1 MVFKMKFNRF
11 LLVLGLTAIGL
22 TTASK
27 KASALTWTIGSSP
40 SPYNSPPYAY
50 PGQSFT
56 PNVSGSGS
64 GTPGATAELQSFTFG
79 PNSSGN
85 LYIYSNPYSGT
96 PSGLSS
102 GSGLVG
108 VSSAAVNGTYNFGN
122 GGLLLSSVSSP
133 FYAYTNSS
141 FSSSYTTTDLY
152 SGGSFYYTT
161 SASSPFSNVS
171 SYDWNFSATFT
182 DTPTQAVPWNI
193 EPGQGIALGLPL
205 FIGLRMLKKRR
216 ALKSST
222 REVHDLT
229 SAR

>member
-1 MVFKMKFNRF
+1 MKLNRF

-27 KASALTWTIGSSP
+27 KASALTWTIGTSSGTYTSP
-40 SPYNSPPYAY
+40 SYNYT
-50 PGQSFT
+50 GQSFT
-56 PNVSGSGS
+56 PNVSGPSGS

-85 LYIYSNPYSGT
+85 LYIYSNPYNGT
-96 PSGLSS
+96 PSNLGS

-141 FSSSYTTTDLY
+141 FSSRYKVSKAVDLFCIIRAAKLRACA
-152 SGGSFYYTT
+152 SGSPL
-161 SASSPFSNVS
+161 AS
-171 SYDWNFSATFT
+171 
-182 DTPTQAVPWNI
+182 
-193 EPGQGIALGLPL
+193 
-205 FIGLRMLKKRR
+205 
-216 ALKSST
+216 
-222 REVHDLT
+222 
-229 SAR
+229 